1 MRKNF
6 QNIQNFFETHVNI
19 SGNNY
24 NIMAVKTP
32 QLQEVKDVINFKKSL
47 IINSRS
53 HSFSKIS
60 WSDVAHGKYW
70 KFLVTPI
77 V

>member
-1 MRKNF
+1 
-6 QNIQNFFETHVNI
+6 
-19 SGNNY
+19 
-24 NIMAVKTP
+24 MAVKTP
-32 QLQEVKDVINFKKSL
+32 QLQEAKDVINFKKSL

-53 HSFSKIS
+53 HNFSKIS